1 MAWFRKR
8 QDLISDRARLLNNQI
23 AELEGQIKKLDAR
36 LQRRQHQPRL
46 PPGPQL
52 FFGRFELS
60 ARYRVPHRLADR
72 PVASSPSIK
81 GVF

>member
-1 MAWFRKR
+1 VASYQF
-8 QDLISDRARLLNNQI
+8 
-23 AELEGQIKKLDAR
+23 
-36 LQRRQHQPRL
+36 L

-81 GVF
+81 GVFWLTSN